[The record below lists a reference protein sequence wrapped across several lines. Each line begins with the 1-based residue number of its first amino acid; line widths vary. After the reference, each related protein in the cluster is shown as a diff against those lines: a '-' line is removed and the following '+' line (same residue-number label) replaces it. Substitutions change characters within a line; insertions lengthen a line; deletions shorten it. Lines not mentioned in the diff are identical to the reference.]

1 MTNPH
6 LFIFPIR
13 FLHMP
18 VVASKRE
25 VFRRVVHEFH
35 SGHPLTV
42 EDYHAKVRSALGDIE
57 QEAPYSEFE
66 MGKKFIWSGDVD
78 GKRVTI
84 SISPG
89 NDATEVEVERD
100 GHVRQIR
107 FTANIDREHLG
118 KLLRRILDT
127 KLPSYG
133 PISKAED
140 LLETLKATYHDSNAM
155 ALALRNM
162 GFEEVDVD
170 RSTYRLPNKA
180 RVIVERAGNRVRVYV
195 EHPDPREV
203 EKLKRKVKALLQ
215 KSLSWRR

>member
-1 MTNPH
+1 
-6 LFIFPIR
+6 
-13 FLHMP
+13 MP

-25 VFRRVVHEFH
+25 VFRRIVHEFH
-35 SGHPLTV
+35 SDHPLTV
-42 EDYHAKVRSALGDIE
+42 EDYHAKVRSALGAIE

-66 MGKKFIWSGDVD
+66 IGKRFIWSGDVN

-89 NDATEVEVERD
+89 SDVTEVEVERD

-107 FTANIDREHLG
+107 FTASVDKEHLG
-118 KLLRRILDT
+118 KLLREILGMT
-127 KLPSYG
+127 LPSYG

-140 LLETLKATYHDSNAM
+140 ILETLKATYHDSNAM

-162 GFEEVDVD
+162 GFEKVDID
-170 RSTYRLPNKA
+170 RSVFRLSDRA

-195 EHPDPREV
+195 EHPDPKKAE
-203 EKLKRKVKALLQ
+203 ELKRKIKDLLE
-215 KSLSWRR
+215 KNLSWRR